1 MSHGFGTTD
10 QTCLRGIKTGLQ
22 DLTVSGHQIV
32 ERIKTGLQDLTDKE
46 IRSYNRPIM
55 HTRYKNEAAGSHG
68 FGTTDP
74 TCLQGIRTG
83 LQYLTGKE
91 HQIVHA

>member
-1 MSHGFGTTD
+1 
-10 QTCLRGIKTGLQ
+10 
-22 DLTVSGHQIV
+22 
-32 ERIKTGLQDLTDKE
+32 
-46 IRSYNRPIM
+46 M
-55 HTRYKNEAAGSHG
+55 HTRYKDEAAGSYG

-91 HQIVHA
+91 HQTYMPMNTALEYDSIYGK

>member
-1 MSHGFGTTD
+1 
-10 QTCLRGIKTGLQ
+10 
-22 DLTVSGHQIV
+22 
-32 ERIKTGLQDLTDKE
+32 
-46 IRSYNRPIM
+46 M
-55 HTRYKNEAAGSHG
+55 HTRYKDEAAGSHG

-91 HQIVHA
+91 HQTYMPTVGLHDQTGKEQQFHMHMRYQDGAA